1 MGGGL
6 QNHSMIA
13 PWKIFGRLGNSLFQ
27 YAFLYTYA
35 KDTGSDFYYQ
45 DPSYFAG
52 REEEIKLLFGQDI
65 KPIDMVAIHIRRGD
79 YVNNPFYVDLTK
91 TDYYERAM
99 AEFPDASFLVFSDDI
114 EWCKRQD
121 LFKDCEFSEGND
133 EITDLNMMAG
143 CKGLIMA
150 NSSFSWWGAF
160 LGEEKKVIAPKHWY
174 ADGEERTKL
183 LPNWKR
189 IWKQH

>member
-1 MGGGL
+1 
-6 QNHSMIA
+6 MIA

-27 YAFLYTYA
+27 YAFLYAYA
-35 KDTGSDFYYQ
+35 KDNGMDFYFQ
-45 DPSYFAG
+45 DPAYFDEYAD
-52 REEEIKLLFGQDI
+52 EIRTLFGQDI
-65 KPIDMVAIHIRRGD
+65 KPIDMVAIHVRRGD

-91 TDYYERAM
+91 TGYYEQAM

-114 EWCKRQD
+114 EWCKRQAI
-121 LFKDCEFSEGND
+121 FKDCEFSGQD
-133 EITDLNMMAG
+133 ELTDLNLMAG
-143 CKGLIMA
+143 CKGIIMA

-160 LGEEKKVIAPKHWY
+160 LGDQNKKVIAPKLWY

-189 IWKQH
+189 L